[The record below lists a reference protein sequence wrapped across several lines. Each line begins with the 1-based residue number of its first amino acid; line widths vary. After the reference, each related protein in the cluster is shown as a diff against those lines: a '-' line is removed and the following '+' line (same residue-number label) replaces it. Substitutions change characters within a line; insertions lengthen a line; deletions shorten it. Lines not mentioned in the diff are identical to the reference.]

1 MQGWM
6 RGALVQA
13 ATGRLAFKLCC
24 AEGTKHTM
32 PRQRS
37 AVHSAKQLYR
47 TQEPYIIS
55 TLAPE
60 RDVSVLQVGAPAR
73 VGLVAPVDVT
83 VPAGNTGLDPSQTN
97 FFQVTRADIIWNIH
111 TLDRRPRAAA
121 PELAAALLAPRVLW
135 RH

>member
-1 MQGWM
+1 M
-6 RGALVQA
+6 RDAFLQA
-13 ATGRLAFKLCC
+13 ATGRLAFELCC
-24 AEGTKHTM
+24 AEGTRHTM

-47 TQEPYIIS
+47 MQQPCIIEI
-55 TLAPE
+55 LDPE
-60 RDVSVLQVGAPAR
+60 RDGFVLQVGAPAR

-97 FFQVTRADIIWNIH
+97 FFQVLSAGIVWNIH
-111 TLDRRPRAAA
+111 TLDRLPRAAA